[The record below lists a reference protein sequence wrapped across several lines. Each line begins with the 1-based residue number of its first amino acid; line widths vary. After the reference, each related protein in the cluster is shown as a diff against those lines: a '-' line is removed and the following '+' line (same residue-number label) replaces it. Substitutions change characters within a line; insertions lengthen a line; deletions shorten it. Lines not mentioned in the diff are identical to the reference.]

1 MAVKK
6 FTNDYIK
13 ASIAKHAANPDLPR
27 ERITDDAAKG
37 AIVGLT
43 VSITGSGARF
53 SLRFWDEV
61 QKKQRACTMERFHE
75 ELFDVVEARKEAYKL
90 KGQGNIAAVIARAGA
105 VLDQRRSAGKTF
117 NEVADLYIDFLR
129 VLEPKKYGQ
138 DAPRRESWERLGGP
152 EKVGAAVRYP
162 GGYLKRARAAFGHKA
177 IAEVTDMDCA
187 LLLKD
192 LIEVLKLR
200 GLASNLRTTLFSLF
214 DWCQDPE
221 NKFVSVNPC
230 SNLRKH
236 AKAPA
241 RDIAFNDQEI
251 LEFWTGLDAPTVP
264 APRAVVLGYK
274 LMLCSGLRG
283 GEVSRIQ
290 REWLDVLPNGT
301 RVVRIPAPFTKQRR
315 ENHHPLN
322 AMACEV
328 IDELLA
334 MSPETTGPLFP
345 PGPNGATFKRHM
357 LTDYLNDR
365 GYNGYK
371 PKNGVV
377 RQHGLRSY
385 FGFTRLGNAW
395 RPHDLRHTVASL
407 LVRNGAKMADITKVL
422 DHAPVKSDNVS
433 PTSFRYV
440 NLHGNESA
448 MLKLPIVTEIDRLLR
463 GILGLTPVTPVAVD
477 VAALQRQITELQA
490 QVTAATAGKVA
501 SIRRA
506 A

>member
-1 MAVKK
+1 MTIKK
-6 FTNDYIK
+6 FTNTDLAKPVTGREKVSDTKCPGLY
-13 ASIAKHAANPDLPR
+13 ASITAANGATFSFRYYDSAQR
-27 ERITDDAAKG
+27 KQITVAVGRFDAERFTVEQARAKAYELKVDVGQGVNVAAR
-37 AIVGLT
+37 ANAAV
-43 VSITGSGARF
+43 
-53 SLRFWDEV
+53 V
-61 QKKQRACTMERFHE
+61 QKRAEGR
-75 ELFDVVEARKEAYKL
+75 
-90 KGQGNIAAVIARAGA
+90 
-105 VLDQRRSAGKTF
+105 TF

-129 VLEPKKYGQ
+129 VKEPKKYGLE
-138 DAPRRESWERLGGP
+138 APRRESWERLGGP

-162 GGYLKRARAAFGHKA
+162 GGYFKRARASFGHKA

-187 LLLKD
+187 LLLKE
-192 LIEVLKLR
+192 LVEGLKLR
-200 GLASNLRTTLFSLF
+200 GLASNLRTTLFGLF
-214 DWCQDPE
+214 EWCQDPE

-236 AKAPA
+236 AKAPG
-241 RDIAFNDQEI
+241 RDVAFNDQEI

-264 APRAVVLGYK
+264 APRAVALGYK

-283 GEVSRIQ
+283 GEVSHIQ

-301 RVVRIPAPFTKQRR
+301 RVVRLPAWLTKQRR
-315 ENHHPLN
+315 MNHHPLN
-322 AMACEV
+322 ALACEV

-345 PGPNGATFKRHM
+345 PGPNGAAFKRHM

-365 GYNGYK
+365 GYNGFK
-371 PKNGVV
+371 PKDGVV

-385 FGFTRLGNAW
+385 FGFAKDW

-407 LVRNGAKMADITKVL
+407 LVRNGAKMADVTKVL
-422 DHAPVKSDNVS
+422 DHAPVKSDSVS
-433 PTSFRYV
+433 PTSFGYV

-463 GILGLTPVTPVAVD
+463 GILGLSPVAPVAVD
-477 VAALQRQITELQA
+477 VAALQKQIAELQA